1 MNLACQ
7 IPVEQKRDLWRKVSM
22 NKAKTLQTA
31 MLIILIVV
39 GILQFFNTPKILDYI
54 LGIVALGFGLAG
66 YFFMKKS

>member
-1 MNLACQ
+1 
-7 IPVEQKRDLWRKVSM
+7 M